1 MFWSICQSI
10 FRNLVVGNEN
20 GFGFDATVTWNENGT
35 PIVTWANDLH
45 LTYDQ
50 FTDYVR
56 RPMCTETWNANYVW
70 EAFREGFNSRL
81 RGIGSGLDAR
91 ILELKK
97 QAKLNYI
104 GSVEPQSNMKKT
116 TNSFISNGDIYDGH
130 EFSKDGIWCYKSGA
144 ETPVGADH
152 VVIGDKPK
160 SHHHRETSAETLT
173 FPFAMSF
180 GGGKLIGKYSIGNRV
195 VVSERESN
203 SVTTGMQFETMKSGV
218 DYSNDPEDNRLTYP
232 LYGENVLDYRN
243 RRRSHNNVPPVTNIH
258 IRYWKYDRTRAAS

>member
-10 FRNLVVGNEN
+10 FRNLVVGDEN
-20 GFGFDATVTWNENGT
+20 GFGFDATVTWNVNGT
-35 PIVTWANDLH
+35 PIVTWADVH
-45 LTYDQ
+45 LTDDQ

-56 RPMCTETWNANYVW
+56 RHKCTGSSWPDEYIWKTFRDTFAANLTTI
-70 EAFREGFNSRL
+70 RTS
-81 RGIGSGLDAR
+81 LDDR
-91 ILELKK
+91 ILALKK

-116 TNSFISNGDIYDGH
+116 TNKFIANGDIYDGH

-144 ETPVGADH
+144 KNPDGADH
-152 VVIGDKPK
+152 VVIGDKPR
-160 SHHHRETSAETLT
+160 SHRHRETSAETLT

-180 GGGKLIGKYSIGNRV
+180 GGGKLIGKYSIGNKV
-195 VVSERESN
+195 VVSETDSN

-218 DYSNDPEDNRLTYP
+218 DYSDPEDNELTYP

-258 IRYWKYDRTRAAS
+258 IRYWEYNETHASD